1 MTWSLQRSPS
11 AAFGLYIR
19 RHGAWS
25 GWSRSERG
33 GMDTSILRGRDNPS
47 DPFESTAAA
56 PEEPDDTSGE
66 EH

>member
-1 MTWSLQRSPS
+1 
-11 AAFGLYIR
+11 
-19 RHGAWS
+19 
-25 GWSRSERG
+25 
-33 GMDTSILRGRDNPS
+33 MDTSILRGRDNPS